1 MVNIAATSK
10 RSFSSKANVLFYVI
24 FSSFR
29 WRRTHSN
36 GTGGCI
42 FKKVGVRKT
51 IVITSMHNISAWIVV
66 NFFRNYA
73 YANSSVL
80 AQGERIPSVACPIF
94 VTMIKEYVQTIQN
107 HMLSSFRSKNWCV
120 WTILNEMAYYRTCVS
135 FLPNTGAF
143 QVLHGQASLPGRK
156 YISRPSRIACSLV
169 LDPKI
174 DSPGQFWTRRF
185 TIGRGCRFCPTQANY
200 RCRTLN
206 LRY

>member
-10 RSFSSKANVLFYVI
+10 RSFSSKANVLFYII

-51 IVITSMHNISAWIVV
+51 IVITSITFLPELSLIFSGIIH
-66 NFFRNYA
+66 YEKQ
-73 YANSSVL
+73 SVL
-80 AQGERIPSVACPIF
+80 DQGERIPSVARPIF
-94 VTMIKEYVQTIQN
+94 VTTIKEYVQTIQN
-107 HMLSSFRSKNWCV
+107 HTLSSFRSKNWCV
-120 WTILNEMAYYRTCVS
+120 WTILNEMAYYRTWVS

-143 QVLHGQASLPGRK
+143 QVSHGQASLPGRK

-174 DSPGQFWTRRF
+174 DSPGQF
-185 TIGRGCRFCPTQANY
+185 
-200 RCRTLN
+200 
-206 LRY
+206 